1 MVKFC
6 EIHQAAAPLEWQISE
21 LQGGVPSAKPE
32 RDMTNQDK
40 ATINLKEI
48 ARQANA
54 HVSTVS
60 RVLRDD
66 PSQRVSQEMRERIQS
81 IARDLGYSPN
91 IHARSLRSKKSQE
104 ICILFPQVDNPAFIP
119 MVQGASSACR
129 ARGYFPYIYFATK
142 GEPIETAL
150 ADLHS
155 MSHFGGFLAV
165 TFDNNEVLLKTSRDV
180 GSKLVLL
187 NTRAKGGDVNCVWL
201 NTYKAMFMLTE
212 HLLSQGHRNIGYIS
226 GKRGGFNADERF
238 RGFLDAH
245 DKFGVQPH
253 EQVLFHAGYDYGVG
267 EDSMRRILASGV
279 SCSAVIVSMLTCAAG
294 AYSVLQRNNLSV
306 GRDIAMATLHRGVLT
321 DALALTHVRL
331 PTFEVG
337 FEGANA
343 LLDIIEEKRGHVQI
357 QLEPIE
363 LVVRKSTTYPY

>member
-1 MVKFC
+1 
-6 EIHQAAAPLEWQISE
+6 
-21 LQGGVPSAKPE
+21 
-32 RDMTNQDK
+32 MTNQDK
-40 ATINLKEI
+40 ATVTLKEI
-48 ARQANA
+48 ARLANA

-60 RVLRDD
+60 RVLRND
-66 PSQRVSQEMRERIQS
+66 PSQRVGQEMRERIHS
-81 IARDLGYSPN
+81 IAKNLGYVPN
-91 IHARSLRSKKSQE
+91 IYARSLRSKKSQE
-104 ICILFPQVDNPAFIP
+104 ICILFPQVDNPTFIP
-119 MVQGASSACR
+119 MVEGASSACR
-129 ARGYFPYIYFATK
+129 ARGYFPYIYFTTK
-142 GEPIETAL
+142 GESVETAL

-165 TFDNNEVLLKTSRDV
+165 TFDNNEILLKTSHAV
-180 GSKLVLL
+180 GSNLVLL
-187 NTRAKGGDVNCVWL
+187 NTRAEGDNVNCIWL

-212 HLLSQGHRNIGYIS
+212 HLLAKGHSNIGYIS

-245 DKFGVQPH
+245 KKFGVQPH
-253 EQVLFHAGYDYGVG
+253 EKVLFHAGYDYGVG
-267 EDSMRRILASGV
+267 EDSMQRILASGA

-294 AYSVLQRNNLSV
+294 AFSVLQRNNLVV

-321 DALALTHVRL
+321 DALALTHIHL

-343 LLDIIEEKRGHVQI
+343 LLDIIEEKREHVQI

-363 LVVRKSTTYPY
+363 LIVRKSTIHPYKTKQ